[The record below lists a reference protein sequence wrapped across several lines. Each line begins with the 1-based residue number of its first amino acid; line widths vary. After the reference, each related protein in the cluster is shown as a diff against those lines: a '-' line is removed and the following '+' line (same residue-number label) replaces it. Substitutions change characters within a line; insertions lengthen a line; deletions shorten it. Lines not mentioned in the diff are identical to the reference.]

1 MAPALPWVIPLGCVL
16 LLTETAES
24 FILPNSS
31 HLESILSKYQDGEA
45 HSRSKRAILFSDRQ
59 EILMLHNK
67 LRGQVY
73 PVASNMEYMK
83 FGSIIHKGASGPAL
97 DASPVM
103 ATPQPAS
110 AGSSITS
117 RS

>member
-1 MAPALPWVIPLGCVL
+1 MNPALPWIIPLGCVL
-16 LLTETAES
+16 LLTKTAES

-73 PVASNMEYMK
+73 PVASNMEYMV
-83 FGSIIHKGASGPAL
+83 SLEP
-97 DASPVM
+97 D
-103 ATPQPAS
+103 
-110 AGSSITS
+110 TS
-117 RS
+117 LYCYFFFFLTVF

>member
-1 MAPALPWVIPLGCVL
+1 MNPALPWIIPLGCVL
-16 LLTETAES
+16 LLTRTAEC

-73 PVASNMEYMK
+73 PVASNMEYMV
-83 FGSIIHKGASGPAL
+83 SLEP
-97 DASPVM
+97 D
-103 ATPQPAS
+103 
-110 AGSSITS
+110 TS
-117 RS
+117 LYYYFFYYFLPNCILIFLVLQEV